1 MADKRCAILF
11 VKLPEKGRVKSRL
24 ARHVG
29 EEAALGLYEIMV
41 LDAIDMLKR
50 GRFPFRICYTPPD
63 ARSRITEWLGPE
75 HDYLPQTGD
84 DLGDRMDEAFTRVFS
99 TAVEE
104 ALLIGSDIPEL
115 TTGIIEEAFA
125 ALERNDAVIGPADDG
140 GYYLVG
146 FRKNTFTPGIFH
158 DMVWSTS
165 TVFRITM
172 DRLHEASRKVH
183 ILPELTDV
191 DTIEDLKKLLSQ
203 IKGPASAPSRTRS
216 FLEQHCTG
224 LITENVRWT
233 PNRS

>member
-1 MADKRCAILF
+1 MLF

-29 EEAALGLYEIMV
+29 EDAALSLYENMV

-63 ARSRITEWLGPE
+63 ARDQMTEWLGRE
-75 HDYLPQTGD
+75 YYCLPQTGD
-84 DLGDRMDEAFTRVFS
+84 DLGDRMDEAFADVFS
-99 TAVEE
+99 GDVEE
-104 ALLIGSDIPEL
+104 ALLIGSDIPGL

-125 ALERNDAVIGPADDG
+125 SLVTHDAVIGPADDG
-140 GYYLVG
+140 GYYLIG

-172 DRLHEASRKVH
+172 DKLHDASRKVH
-183 ILPELTDV
+183 ILSELTDV
-191 DTIEDLKKLLSQ
+191 DTVEDLKTLLSQ
-203 IKGPASAPSRTRS
+203 VRGQASEPSRTRS
-216 FLEQHCTG
+216 FLEQHCRGT
-224 LITENVRWT
+224 LT
-233 PNRS
+233 